1 MWNGLKLH
9 WPQTLTKQAIVNGST
24 TLYNSS
30 TDDTLGLSI
39 KDVNHLT
46 TQHTAIYILLLV

>member
-1 MWNGLKLH
+1 MLNGLKLH

-24 TLYNSS
+24 TLYYSS

-46 TQHTAIYILLLV
+46 MQHTAIYILPLV